1 MIKKYNILFF
11 MVLVLLFA
19 SIPEAHADVFDRLK
33 GLGDAMGT
41 GLAKFGYMV
50 AGLGLLAFSVAAI
63 FNKVSWKTLAYIMM
77 STFIITL
84 LLKGAIHDYLRVG
97 GDTGVVTNGVGGNAT
112 PPGDAQSNSVP
123 KSGNKP

>member
-1 MIKKYNILFF
+1 MIKKYNIFSF
-11 MVLVLLFA
+11 MVFVLFFA

-33 GLGDAMGT
+33 DLGNAMGT

-84 LLKGAIHDYLRVG
+84 LLKGYIHDYLRVG

-112 PPGDAQSNSVP
+112 PAGDAQSNNIP
-123 KSGNKP
+123 KSGT

>member
-11 MVLVLLFA
+11 MAFVLFFA
-19 SIPEAHADVFDRLK
+19 SMPEAHADVFDKLK

-84 LLKGAIHDYLRVG
+84 LLKGAIHKYLRVS
-97 GDTGVVTNGVGGNAT
+97 GDAGVVANGVSGSAT
-112 PPGDAQSNSVP
+112 PAGNTQSNKVQ
-123 KSGNKP
+123 KSGK

>member
-1 MIKKYNILFF
+1 MIKKYNIFFF
-11 MVLVLLFA
+11 MVFVLFFA

-33 GLGDAMGT
+33 DLGNAMGT

-84 LLKGAIHDYLRVG
+84 LLKGYIHDYLRVG

-112 PPGDAQSNSVP
+112 PAGDAQSNNIP
-123 KSGNKP
+123 NSGT

>member
-11 MVLVLLFA
+11 MILVLLFA
-19 SIPEAHADVFDRLK
+19 SIPEAHADVFDILK
-33 GLGDAMGT
+33 DLGNAMGI

-84 LLKGAIHDYLRVG
+84 LLKGYIHDYLRVG

-112 PPGDAQSNSVP
+112 PAGDAQSNKIP
-123 KSGNKP
+123 KSGT